1 MRTESSLISRYYF
14 SLIFA
19 QLSLRFLALIS
30 LLASS
35 LMRISPRTIRQA
47 SKVPLLK
54 YFLAANRTLE
64 NAKQELKWVQQELPP
79 QKWTWAAKRRLRLV
93 PLQYILGSQPFG
105 ELTILCKENV
115 LIPRWETEEWVGH
128 LLNILEKNS
137 KLLKVVD
144 VCTGTGCIPLAIKH
158 KRPQD
163 EVCGIEVSE
172 TAIELC
178 KENLALYSRDFGVSS
193 TISFLVGN
201 VFQKHPSS
209 LYKVDLLTAN
219 PPYIPREE
227 YNSPVALN
235 GVLKSVKKY
244 EPQLA
249 LIGDLEFYDALISN
263 YVVPLEVEAF
273 VFEVGDEKQVKHV
286 QQKLQGVYNCGSV
299 YDSQGKIRCVAGW
312 KNDQLSLDAMCS

>member
-1 MRTESSLISRYYF
+1 
-14 SLIFA
+14 
-19 QLSLRFLALIS
+19 
-30 LLASS
+30 
-35 LMRISPRTIRQA
+35 MRISPRTIREA
-47 SKVPLLK
+47 SKVPLLRH
-54 YFLAANRTLE
+54 FLAANRTLE

-93 PLQYILGSQPFG
+93 PLQYILGTQPFG

-115 LIPRWETEEWVGH
+115 LIPRWETEEWVGR
-128 LLNILEKNS
+128 LLEALEQKS
-137 KLLKVVD
+137 QLLRVVD

-163 EVCGIEVSE
+163 EVCGIDVSE
-172 TAIELC
+172 NAIELC
-178 KENLALYSRDFGVSS
+178 KENLALYNRDFGASANVSF
-193 TISFLVGN
+193 ILKN
-201 VFQKHPSS
+201 VFEKYPSS
-209 LYKVDLLTAN
+209 LQKVDLLTAN
-219 PPYIPREE
+219 PPYISREE
-227 YNSPVALN
+227 YHSPVSLN

-286 QQKLQGVYNCGSV
+286 QQKLQGIYNCGFV

-312 KNDQLSLDAMCS
+312 KSDRLSLDAMCR

>member
-144 VCTGTGCIPLAIKH
+144 VCTGTGCIPLA
-158 KRPQD
+158 P
-163 EVCGIEVSE
+163 G
-172 TAIELC
+172 
-178 KENLALYSRDFGVSS
+178 
-193 TISFLVGN
+193 
-201 VFQKHPSS
+201 
-209 LYKVDLLTAN
+209 
-219 PPYIPREE
+219 
-227 YNSPVALN
+227 
-235 GVLKSVKKY
+235 
-244 EPQLA
+244 
-249 LIGDLEFYDALISN
+249 
-263 YVVPLEVEAF
+263 
-273 VFEVGDEKQVKHV
+273 
-286 QQKLQGVYNCGSV
+286 
-299 YDSQGKIRCVAGW
+299 
-312 KNDQLSLDAMCS
+312 